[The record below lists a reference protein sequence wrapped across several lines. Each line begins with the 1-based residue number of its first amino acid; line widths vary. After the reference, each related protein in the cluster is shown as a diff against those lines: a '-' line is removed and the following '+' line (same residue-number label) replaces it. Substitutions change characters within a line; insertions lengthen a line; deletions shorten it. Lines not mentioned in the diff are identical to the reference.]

1 MNKQKI
7 LILGSAGMA
16 GHVIKSYLQSYPLQ
30 FEIHDVARSN
40 KYITPNYLLDVT
52 DFAGVKELINQLQ
65 PHCIINC
72 IGILNKTA
80 EENPDLAIL
89 INAYFPHFLETIT
102 KNTAT
107 KIIHISTDCVFSG
120 KKGAYIET
128 DFKDG
133 IGYYAQTKALGE
145 IYNAKDLTI
154 RTSIIGPELNAGG
167 IGLLHWFLSQKSSIK
182 GYSKAYWS
190 GVTTY
195 ELAKFIYGVLN
206 NHFEMCG
213 LVHLTNNR
221 KIDKFSLLQLFKTA
235 FNKNDLSIEEYDNY
249 TIDKSLL
256 NTNTSY
262 QIIVPTYKMMI
273 DEMRN
278 YMIEYKYLYNYEL

>member
-40 KYITPNYLLDVT
+40 KYTTPNYLLDVT
-52 DFAGVKELINQLQ
+52 DFAGVEELINQLQ

-89 INAYFPHFLETIT
+89 INAYLPHFLESIT
-102 KNTAT
+102 KNTVT

-133 IGYYAQTKALGE
+133 IGYYAQTKAIGE
-145 IYNAKDLTI
+145 INNAKDLTI
-154 RTSIIGPELNAGG
+154 RTSIIGPELNASG
-167 IGLLHWFLSQKSSIK
+167 IGLLHWFLLQKSPIK

-190 GVTTY
+190 GVTTF

-206 NHFEMCG
+206 SHFEMCG
-213 LVHLTNNR
+213 LVHLTNNS
-221 KIDKFSLLQLFKTA
+221 KIDKFSLLQIFKTA
-235 FNKNDLSIEEYDNY
+235 FNKNDLLIEEYDNY

-273 DEMRN
+273 DEMKN
-278 YMIEYKYLYNYEL
+278 YMIEYKNLYNYEL